1 MSGRSIVDTIIQ
13 GAAVDLLHSLEIAAA
28 PLPPLLP
35 SGPPQIPELAAY
47 VQFDGLGCQGLLCLA
62 MPRPVL
68 EATAAGTG
76 GAPHTEDW
84 LRELTN
90 QLMGRIK
97 KRFLHFSVTLRAT
110 LPAPVNDQFW
120 ARYAEAS
127 QGLNKAYPFR
137 TLRGSVIVLLAGK
150 IDHSKLVYCGDVSTR
165 DEGDIILF

>member
-1 MSGRSIVDTIIQ
+1 MNGRSIVDTIIQ

-35 SGPPQIPELAAY
+35 SGNPEIPEFASF
-47 VQFDGLGCQGLLCLA
+47 VQFDGVGCHGILCLA
-62 MPRPVL
+62 TPKAVL
-68 EATAAGTG
+68 EASAAGTG
-76 GAPHTEDW
+76 GALHAEDW

-110 LPAPVNDQFW
+110 LPGPVGDQFW
-120 ARYAEAS
+120 TRYAEAS
-127 QGLNKAYPFR
+127 TGINKVYPFR
-137 TLRGSVIVLLAGK
+137 TLRGTVVVLLAGS
-150 IDHSKLVYCGDVSTR
+150 IDHSKLAYCGEVSTR